1 MQTKLNRCVS
11 INLKGE
17 TYWVQLEQELDGLT
31 FRPHEV
37 VVHGV
42 VNLAGLVT
50 ERDSADVNGL
60 PVINFIQND
69 ARKQG
74 ILTEWMIGSVLL
86 TSLH

>member
-1 MQTKLNRCVS
+1 
-11 INLKGE
+11 
-17 TYWVQLEQELDGLT
+17 
-31 FRPHEV
+31 
-37 VVHGV
+37 
-42 VNLAGLVT
+42 
-50 ERDSADVNGL
+50 VNGL